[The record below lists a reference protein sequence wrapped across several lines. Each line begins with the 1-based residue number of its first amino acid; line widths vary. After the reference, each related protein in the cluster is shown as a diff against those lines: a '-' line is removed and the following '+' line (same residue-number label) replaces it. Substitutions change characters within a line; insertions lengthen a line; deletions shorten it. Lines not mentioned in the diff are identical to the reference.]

1 MRGLCSR
8 HSAVVQLWPEKCPCS
23 CAVHSHSSWEYM
35 PLYQGG
41 AMKVGLSGKG
51 QESLSSGRKQERA
64 SWRQCAHLTAFS
76 SSLHTAL
83 VSTSPTHLFTT
94 PASLLTSSF
103 LPLPPFSFAN
113 LSSGSFASSCLGQ
126 QVHGEWATSRDG
138 DEVVC
143 HRGWW

>member
-8 HSAVVQLWPEKCPCS
+8 HSAMVQLWPEKGPCS
-23 CAVHSHSSWEYM
+23 CAAHSHSSWEYM

-41 AMKVGLSGKG
+41 AMKEGLSGKG

-103 LPLPPFSFAN
+103 LPLPLLFCKPLLWLLCLFLPGAAGTWGVGYK
-113 LSSGSFASSCLGQ
+113 SGWG
-126 QVHGEWATSRDG
+126 
-138 DEVVC
+138 
-143 HRGWW
+143 